1 MLNLPRFRVF
11 AYKLAKKPSQTA
23 KLKGLEM
30 ARYTQ
35 QELENLKSGI
45 DLVALVQS
53 KGIKLEA
60 HGKDKKGICPF
71 HQDTNPSM
79 IITPAK
85 NLFNCPACGTGG
97 DVISFVQKFDNISF
111 TQAVDFLLNG
121 DLPKLVVKR
130 ESDSE
135 AQNKHKSSLDF
146 TADDHRGINQV
157 IAYYANCLKGNEA
170 ALAYL
175 KKRGIFQEEALDLFK
190 IGFSDRTLGLHLA
203 SSRTKDGRKL
213 RDSLAAIGLYRSSGH
228 EHFNGSLIF
237 PVINS
242 QGQVS
247 EIYGHKI
254 TRNLRKGTPSHLYLP
269 GPHVGIWNPGGLSSP
284 EKTLILTESIIDALT
299 FWVHGF
305 RDVTASYGIGG
316 FTRELHKAF
325 IDNKIEQVFIAY
337 DCDQPGLNAA
347 TRLAATLGADG
358 IKCFRVKFPPRLD
371 ANLFAQKAEDPQQAF
386 QSLLNSAEFMG
397 SMLDMPTPSIETQDS
412 GQSPSTQGSAPNPA
426 QGSTSLKNP
435 EILNSAG
442 AGNDE
447 TQPPQ
452 NIISGGAGGP
462 SPDGSGQ
469 SPGIPCER
477 VGEDTLITLG
487 ERQYRVRGLD
497 KNTSPDILKVNIRAL
512 LLQNGQPAGTF
523 YVDTLDLFN
532 ARHRKSFM
540 HSVADELKLEVD
552 IIKRDLGKLLLKLEE
567 LQEES
572 LLQLLEEEKEPVK
585 VLTPEEEAAALE
597 LLRDPNLIQRII
609 SDVRKC
615 GLVGEDT
622 NALVAYLAA
631 TSRKTDDPLAVII
644 QSSSSAGKSSVMN
657 AILAF
662 MPEEEQVIY
671 TAMTGQSLF
680 YMGENQLKHKI
691 LAIAEEEGAE
701 QAGYALKILQSEKK
715 LKIASTGKDPKTG
728 RLITQEYNVE
738 GPCVIFMTTTSVEI
752 DEELQNRCL
761 VLTVNEERE
770 QTKRIHEL
778 QRRSRTLEGMLQ
790 KEDKS
795 STLNVHANAQRLL
808 KSLMIVNPY
817 AHQLTFL
824 DNRLRARRDN
834 IKYLNLINSIALIH
848 QFQREVKTVEHK
860 GENLPYIEVEISDI
874 DIANKL
880 AATILGT
887 SLDDLAP
894 QTRKLLNLIY
904 KHSKKLAEDNNIDIA
919 DVRLTRRTIRDF
931 TGWSDSRL
939 RIHLQR
945 LLDLEYLLLARGSQ
959 GKVCVYELLY
969 QGQGEDGKPFSMNL
983 IDTKSLQKCTY
994 DSHFAG
1000 QKPNFAGTSHPL
1012 RPHLAP
1018 TSQPSVLAASTSKSA
1033 DNKETSSTHSEKHLS
1048 GKEKTKEVLTVTT
1061 GATA

>member
-1 MLNLPRFRVF
+1 
-11 AYKLAKKPSQTA
+11 
-23 KLKGLEM
+23 M
-30 ARYTQ
+30 ALYTQ
-35 QELENLKSGI
+35 TELDQLKQSI
-45 DLVALVQS
+45 DLAALVQS

-60 HGKDKKGICPF
+60 HGNDKKGLCPF

-79 IITPAK
+79 IITPGK

-97 DVISFVQKFDNISF
+97 DVITFVQKFDNISF
-111 TQAVDFLLNG
+111 TQAVDFLKNG
-121 DLPKLVVKR
+121 NLPKR
-130 ESDSE
+130 EINKTE
-135 AQNKHKSSLDF
+135 VKHKYKQPVDF
-146 TADDHRGINQV
+146 DGEDHQAIQRVMN
-157 IAYYANCLKGNEA
+157 YYAKTLKQDKA
-170 ALAYL
+170 AIAYL
-175 KKRGIFQEEALDLFK
+175 KERCIYSEEAMDFFQM
-190 IGFSDRTLGLHLA
+190 GFVDRSLGMHLP
-203 SSRTKDGRKL
+203 SSRTKDGRQL
-213 RDSLAAIGLYRSSGH
+213 RDSLAEIGLYRSSGH
-228 EHFNGSLIF
+228 EHFNGSVVF
-237 PVINS
+237 PIMDAHSNI
-242 QGQVS
+242 S
-247 EIYGHKI
+247 EIYGRRI
-254 TRNLRKGTPSHLYLP
+254 TRNLGTNVPKHLYLP
-269 GPHVGIWNPGGLSSP
+269 GPHIGIWNPACLQN
-284 EKTLILTESIIDALT
+284 KTIILTESIIDALT

-325 IDNKIEQVFIAY
+325 IENKTEQVFIAY
-337 DCDQPGLNAA
+337 DCDDAGKKAA
-347 TRLAATLGADG
+347 IRLAATLGADG
-358 IKCFRVKFPPRLD
+358 IKCFRVNFPARLD
-371 ANLFAQKAEDPQQAF
+371 ANLFVQKTEKPQEAL

-397 SMLDMPTPSIETQDS
+397 SQLDMPTPSIETQ
-412 GQSPSTQGSAPNPA
+412 GSSPNPA
-426 QGSTSLKNP
+426 QGSASLKNP
-435 EILNSAG
+435 EIINSAG
-442 AGNDE
+442 Y
-447 TQPPQ
+447 
-452 NIISGGAGGP
+452 
-462 SPDGSGQ
+462 
-469 SPGIPCER
+469 ER
-477 VGEDTLITLG
+477 KGDDIYITLG

-497 KNTSPDILKVNIRAL
+497 NNTSHDVLKVNIRAL
-512 LLQNGQPAGTF
+512 LLKNGQPAGTF

-552 IIKRDLGKLLLKLEE
+552 IIKRDIGKLLLKLEE
-567 LQEES
+567 LQEEA

-585 VLTPEEEAAALE
+585 VLTPDEEAAALE
-597 LLRDPNLIQRII
+597 LLHDPNLIQRII

-657 AILAF
+657 AILAL

-728 RLITQEYNVE
+728 RLVTQEYNVE

-761 VLTVNEERE
+761 VLTVNEDRE
-770 QTKRIHEL
+770 QTKRIHQL
-778 QRRSRTLEGMLQ
+778 QRKSRTLEGMLQ
-790 KEDKS
+790 KEDES

-848 QFQREVKTVEHK
+848 QFQRKVKTVEHK
-860 GENLPYIEVEISDI
+860 GDNLPYIEVEISDI
-874 DIANKL
+874 EIANKL

-894 QTRKLLNLIY
+894 QTRKLLGLIRTMC
-904 KHSKKLAEDNNIDIA
+904 KKTCEENTIEQQDFRFTRKRVRDYTNWGNTQLKVHLA
-919 DVRLTRRTIRDF
+919 
-931 TGWSDSRL
+931 
-939 RIHLQR
+939 R
-945 LLDLEYLLLARGSQ
+945 LLEMEYLSLHTGSRGNTFVYKLEYQ
-959 GKVCVYELLY
+959 G
-969 QGQGEDGKPFSMNL
+969 GGEGGESFAMNL
-983 IDTKSLQKCTY
+983 IDTKKLRY
-994 DSHFAG
+994 DDRWSGPNGERSATGRPLVGGVSAG
-1000 QKPNFAGTSHPL
+1000 G
-1012 RPHLAP
+1012 
-1018 TSQPSVLAASTSKSA
+1018 QPSILAASPLNST
-1033 DNKETSSTHSEKHLS
+1033 DNRETSSSQSEKHLS
-1048 GKEKTKEVLTVTT
+1048 GTVKTKSVKEHT